1 MEHWI
6 TILETYEIL
15 LDKLY
20 VYWQYV
26 CTYKVSLLNLNI
38 LPIDREIDTPIALN
52 TLDDW

>member
-26 CTYKVSLLNLNI
+26 CTNNVSLLNLNI
-38 LPIDREIDTPIALN
+38 LPMDREIDTPIALN
-52 TLDDW
+52 ALDNW